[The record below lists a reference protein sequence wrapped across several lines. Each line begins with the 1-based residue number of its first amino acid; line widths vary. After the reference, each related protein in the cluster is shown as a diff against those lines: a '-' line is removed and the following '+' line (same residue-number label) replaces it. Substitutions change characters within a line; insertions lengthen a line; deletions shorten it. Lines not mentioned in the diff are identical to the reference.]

1 MDKPTARIIAV
12 ADKGGVAGAR
22 GAGHH
27 LTEEATKEQGVRQP
41 CSYRSVCDI
50 SVLIFH
56 IMYQSGE
63 EIQPNCSNSF
73 RTLSGISD
81 KSPFPNLKRT
91 YTLASAGQLVAVV
104 PLKIPEVYLRLAVHQ
119 NGFWVT
125 RRKVCYPQQQ
135 GVPHLLPKGI
145 LLYVE
150 QYEEFPRPQ
159 PQQEEHILPQKR

>member
-104 PLKIPEVYLRLAVHQ
+104 PLK
-119 NGFWVT
+119 NT
-125 RRKVCYPQQQ
+125 RSLSPSCSPSKWLLGDTTKGVLSTTTRGSPFAAESYTPVC
-135 GVPHLLPKGI
+135 GEI
-145 LLYVE
+145 
-150 QYEEFPRPQ
+150 
-159 PQQEEHILPQKR
+159 